1 MRRDAVLRLVR
12 LYLYRT
18 VKPMWK
24 LGLVVGTVVL
34 IPVVFGGGLNP
45 DTTVAIGALFLI
57 YLPCNLALN
66 MTQEKID
73 GTLRFLSSLPVTGRE
88 HAASRVLATAALTTP
103 LVIWLATTV
112 PFFQLESLPG
122 GPVVTGIGMGM
133 AVFLVCLVVIA
144 FQYKYSGPKARSIFV
159 YALVAVGAIVWIWT
173 RFEGSPAAL
182 LTPAVVITGALVSG
196 VGAAAV
202 VWFALR
208 TIVEYAPVYERD
220 NLELTNGVAE

>member
-1 MRRDAVLRLVR
+1 MRRGAVLRLVR

-24 LGLVVGTVVL
+24 LGLAVGVMILVVSRGE
-34 IPVVFGGGLNP
+34 LNP
-45 DTTVAIGALFLI
+45 SVIVGLFAAFLI
-57 YLPCNLALN
+57 YLPVNLALN

-88 HAASRVLATAALTTP
+88 HAASRVLATATLTTP
-103 LVIWLATTV
+103 LVIWLATLL
-112 PFFQLESLPG
+112 PLFQLESLPG

-144 FQYKYSGPKARSIFV
+144 FQYKYSGPKARSVFV
-159 YALVAVGAIVWIWT
+159 YFLVAFAAIVWISTW
-173 RFEGSPAAL
+173 FEGSPAEL
-182 LTPAVVITGALVSG
+182 LTPMVIVTAALVSG

-202 VWFALR
+202 GWFALR
-208 TIVEYAPVYERD
+208 AIVEYAPVYDRD

>member
-1 MRRDAVLRLVR
+1 
-12 LYLYRT
+12 
-18 VKPMWK
+18 MWK
-24 LGLVVGTVVL
+24 LGLGVGAVVM

-45 DTTVAIGALFLI
+45 DTTVAMGAVFLI

-103 LVIWLATTV
+103 LVIWLTTML
-112 PFFQLESLPG
+112 PLFQLESLPG

-133 AVFLVCLVVIA
+133 AVFLVSMVVIA
-144 FQYKYSGPKARSIFV
+144 FQYKYSGPRARSIFV
-159 YALVAVGAIVWIWT
+159 YALVAVVVVVWIST
-173 RFEGSPAAL
+173 RFEGSPTEL
-182 LTPAVVITGALVSG
+182 FTPMVIVTAALVSG

-202 VWFALR
+202 GWFALR
-208 TIVEYAPVYERD
+208 TIVEYAPVYDRD

>member
-1 MRRDAVLRLVR
+1 MRRGAVLRLVR
-12 LYLYRT
+12 LHLSRT

-24 LGLVVGTVVL
+24 LGLGVGAVVL

-45 DTTVAIGALFLI
+45 DMTVGLGAVFLI

-88 HAASRVLATAALTTP
+88 HAAGRALATAALTTP
-103 LVIWLATTV
+103 LVIWLATLLSL
-112 PFFQLESLPG
+112 FQLESLPG

-144 FQYKYSGPKARSIFV
+144 FQYKYSGPRARSIFV
-159 YALVAVGAIVWIWT
+159 YALVAVVAVVWIST
-173 RFEGSPAAL
+173 LFEGSPAEL
-182 LTPAVVITGALVSG
+182 LTPAVIVSGALASG

-202 VWFALR
+202 GWFALR